1 MAGYYEPCEEFDI
14 CNRLIE
20 KYWESRQ
27 FELCFQG
34 YLKLAEETNYPL
46 AECQV
51 GYFYLEG
58 IGAQGHNLAEEKCKE
73 LNIE

>member
-46 AECQV
+46 AERFRTGV
-51 GYFYLEG
+51 L
-58 IGAQGHNLAEEKCKE
+58 LD
-73 LNIE
+73 

>member
-34 YLKLAEETNYPL
+34 YLKLAEETSYPL

-51 GYFYLEG
+51 GYFYFRR
-58 IGAQGHNLAEEKCKE
+58 HWCCKRFRTGV
-73 LNIE
+73 LLD